1 MDKSGSSKQS
11 SEIGRTAGRQLGR
24 AYTHVER
31 LAGPNQ
37 ELCGII
43 DRTSTFRPGIIPC
56 TINPGEETKMRTILV
71 AAALAALTVGASAQ
85 DKRPDYGTAVN
96 AAGAKK
102 IAAGVVAECQKN
114 GWNVAVA
121 VVDNHGFLVYFERMD
136 NTQTAS
142 MDIAVGK
149 AKAAATYRRPTRVFM
164 ETINKGGPATAT
176 LPGIFASPGGLPI
189 MVDGKVTGGVGVSG
203 VTGDQDEQC
212 AKAGLGTT

>member
-1 MDKSGSSKQS
+1 
-11 SEIGRTAGRQLGR
+11 
-24 AYTHVER
+24 
-31 LAGPNQ
+31 
-37 ELCGII
+37 
-43 DRTSTFRPGIIPC
+43 
-56 TINPGEETKMRTILV
+56 MRTILV

-102 IAAGVVAECQKN
+102 IAAGVLAECQKN

-142 MDIAVGK
+142 VDIAVGK
-149 AKAAATYRRPTRVFM
+149 AKSAATYRRPTRAFADV
-164 ETINKGGPATAT
+164 INKGGPATAT
-176 LPGIFASPGGLPI
+176 LPGVFASPGGLPI
-189 MVDGKVTGGVGVSG
+189 MVAGKVTGGVGVSG

-212 AKAGLGTT
+212 AKAGLGSA

>member
-1 MDKSGSSKQS
+1 
-11 SEIGRTAGRQLGR
+11 
-24 AYTHVER
+24 
-31 LAGPNQ
+31 
-37 ELCGII
+37 
-43 DRTSTFRPGIIPC
+43 
-56 TINPGEETKMRTILV
+56 MRTILA

-85 DKRPDYGTAVN
+85 DKRPDYGAAVN

-102 IAAGVVAECQKN
+102 IAAGVLAECQKN

-164 ETINKGGPATAT
+164 EVINKGGPATTT
-176 LPGIFASPGGLPI
+176 LPGVFASPGGLPI

-212 AKAGLGTT
+212 AKAGLGT